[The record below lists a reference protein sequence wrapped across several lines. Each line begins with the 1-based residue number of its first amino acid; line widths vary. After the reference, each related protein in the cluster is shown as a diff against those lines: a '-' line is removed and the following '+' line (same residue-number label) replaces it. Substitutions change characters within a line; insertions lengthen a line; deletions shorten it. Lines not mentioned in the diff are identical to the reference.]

1 MAGRRFDFDGGQPER
16 LVLLP
21 GRAFPADAG
30 VRLTNCHVTTK
41 AVSIVGG
48 LFMPRPPRPTCRLLG
63 GFLHLGTKMKKIPTV
78 ANDNVDSVRLFAG
91 NVALALDRADVD
103 AALSGFVV
111 AMAEASF
118 IF

>member
-1 MAGRRFDFDGGQPER
+1 
-16 LVLLP
+16 
-21 GRAFPADAG
+21 
-30 VRLTNCHVTTK
+30 
-41 AVSIVGG
+41 
-48 LFMPRPPRPTCRLLG
+48 
-63 GFLHLGTKMKKIPTV
+63 MKKIPTV